1 MFPVKASARVLF
13 VRGPLALPPAGR
25 GELLVILFQR
35 EKPPKNTEK
44 IWGSMGEAWGKR
56 GGSVGEAGGSR
67 GILRGST
74 LFDLGKTQC
83 FGGKQLAPV
92 PLLKF

>member
-1 MFPVKASARVLF
+1 
-13 VRGPLALPPAGR
+13 
-25 GELLVILFQR
+25 
-35 EKPPKNTEK
+35 
-44 IWGSMGEAWGKR
+44 MGEAWGKR

-92 PLLKF
+92 PLLNFKLGKFSIFPTGLLLVLEFYQRSLCSVCVCLLF